1 MESSSIQI
9 TCASDHTCTQTAVTK
24 CKGCSKFFC
33 ITHYDSHCR
42 LFREE
47 LAEIIG
53 EQHQFEN
60 TLRQQINNPALHPL
74 IKQIDEWEKES
85 IDKIQQRANELR
97 QRLLQLTPAH
107 TNQLSQ
113 RCEQLSE
120 QLITGQ
126 IGDAFVETD
135 IHRWKQILND
145 LKANLA
151 SPSTITIN
159 QYMNIPLVQDIYVVS
174 KTTNELFL
182 QPFDNKVRIEENGQL
197 AIHDVSIDTTEIR
210 GRNIYTTGCHKIRL
224 CPERS
229 ANKWTFLGINSK
241 LTPLQSQS
249 NSCPSSYGWSTNHCS
264 WSNGQP
270 KSTLPNK
277 CIEMKTG
284 DIIILIIDCDKFL
297 IMMINERSEVKHE
310 LTVNLD
316 YCPLPWQLQVIL
328 QEPLSR
334 IRILRK

>member
-1 MESSSIQI
+1 M
-9 TCASDHTCTQTAVTK
+9 CASDHTCTQNAVTK
-24 CKGCSKFFC
+24 CKGCSKSFC
-33 ITHYDSHCR
+33 ITHYDSHPR

-47 LAEIIG
+47 IAEIIG

-60 TLRQQINNPALHPL
+60 RLHQQISTPALHPL

-97 QRLLQLTPAH
+97 QQLLQLTTPH

-126 IGDAFVETD
+126 TYDTFIETD
-135 IHRWKQILND
+135 IHRWKQMLND

-151 SPSTITIN
+151 SPSTIAIN
-159 QYMNIPLVQDIYVVS
+159 QYMNIPLVQDIYVLS
-174 KTTNELFL
+174 TATNELFL
-182 QPFDNKVRIEENGQL
+182 QAFDTKVQIEENGQL

-210 GRNIYTTGCHKIRL
+210 GRNAYTTGCHKIRL
-224 CPERS
+224 RTERS

-249 NSCPSSYGWSTNHCS
+249 NSCPSSYGWSTNHYS

-270 KSTLPNK
+270 NSTLPNK

-284 DIIILIIDCDKFL
+284 DIISLIIDCDKFS
-297 IMMINERSEVKHE
+297 IIMINERSEVKHE
-310 LTVNLD
+310 LTVNVD
-316 YCPLPWQLQVIL
+316 NCPVPWQLHVVL

-334 IRILRK
+334 IRILRE